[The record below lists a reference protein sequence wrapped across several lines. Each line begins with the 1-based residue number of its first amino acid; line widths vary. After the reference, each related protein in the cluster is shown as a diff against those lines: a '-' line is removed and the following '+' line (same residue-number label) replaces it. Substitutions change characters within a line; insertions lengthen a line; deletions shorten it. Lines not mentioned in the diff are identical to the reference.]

1 MLAKYKFH
9 ETKQGTPIVH
19 FKCAFCGKEGVRRAS
34 KVKNPNL
41 VFCDNTCHLMYRH
54 RKKRILEEPDW
65 NEIKAFIEE
74 NNVFLERTISGAFSS
89 LHGKISYDE
98 LKRESTYLIFHAM
111 RTSRCKRYII
121 KTIKHGLRAYYLN
134 FFMPR
139 SKTEM
144 RITDTLDFSTSEF
157 NQAVED
163 FDFKSVNLADID
175 ELLVKKKRTCYALL
189 KMYLDGFT
197 TSEIADK
204 LNIKEHNVS
213 SAVSYAIKKLKS
225 EIKDN

>member
-41 VFCDNTCHLMYRH
+41 VFCDNTCQMMYRH
-54 RKKRILEEPDW
+54 RKKRVLKEPDW
-65 NEIKAFIEE
+65 NEIKAFVKE
-74 NNVFLERTISGAFSS
+74 NNDFLERTISGAFSS
-89 LHGKISYDE
+89 LHGRIPYDE
-98 LKRESTYLIFHAM
+98 LRRESTYLIFHSM
-111 RTSRCKRYII
+111 RISRCKKYIT
-121 KTIKHGLRAYYLN
+121 KTVKLGLRAYYFK

-144 RITDTLDFSTSEF
+144 RMTDTLDFSTSEF

-175 ELLVKKKRTCYALL
+175 ELLAKKKRTCYALL
-189 KMYLDGFT
+189 RMYLDGFT

-213 SAVSYAIKKLKS
+213 SSVSYAVKKLKS
-225 EIKDN
+225 EIKD